1 MNKTQVLVATIAVAI
16 GLGSPAVFA
25 QDDEERSFTP
35 LETFTCNYNDGKG
48 PADLEVVI
56 DGWNAYMDEN
66 DADQYFAMTMTPQY
80 YGEGTFDIGWL
91 GAAPTGELFGQ
102 GKDGYLANGGETAAS
117 FASVLSC
124 DSHGM
129 FATMQVKEPPER
141 ETPNS
146 TVVSFSDCN
155 VQEGH
160 EWDGVFSAMDAW
172 AAYQV
177 EQGYG
182 NGTWVLFPAYGSGDQ
197 DYDFKL
203 VNAYDSHAGLGK
215 DFDLYGT
222 GGGYMKRGEIMGDM
236 LDCDVGRVYDGT
248 VRRLINEEK

>member
-1 MNKTQVLVATIAVAI
+1 MNKTQVLAATTAVAI

-25 QDDEERSFTP
+25 QDDEAQSFTP

-48 PADLEVVI
+48 PADLEVAI

-91 GAAPTGELFGQ
+91 GAAPTGELLGQ
-102 GKDGYLANGGETAAS
+102 GKDDYMANGGDAAAG

-146 TVVSFSDCN
+146 VVISFSDCN
-155 VQEGH
+155 VQEGL
-160 EWDGVFSAMDAW
+160 EWDDVFSAMDAW

-177 EQGYG
+177 ERGYG

-197 DYDFKL
+197 DFDFKL
-203 VNAYDSHAGLGK
+203 VNAYDSHEGLGK

-222 GGGYMKRGEIMGDM
+222 GGDYMKRGEIMGDM
-236 LDCDVGRVYDGT
+236 LDCDVSRVYDGT